1 MPTKPEFIEVNRQDR
16 IYEFPGGCKVE
27 IKDVISINVSKSG
40 THRINT
46 LDGLKHLVAPGWLH
60 LICNIDGDWT
70 F

>member
-1 MPTKPEFIEVNRQDR
+1 MTTKPEFIKVNRQDR
-16 IYEFPGGCKVE
+16 IYEFPNGKVE

-46 LDGLKHLVAPGWLH
+46 KDGLKHLVPFGWLH